1 LRNNSSYCFN
11 VSGVSGVIKID
22 TNTSAFATLEF
33 GVSDLGKVDFL
44 EMEICEESTEDSVSK
59 TVSLYEKLRVVEE
72 SPDYI
77 IKSSPAPNLESVGVG
92 EAMFGNIN
100 NLDPLLANMRDGS
113 VPSTSIR
120 QLLSELGIDVKSE
133 DLTDEQSVQNMLMN
147 QTQSDF
153 ISLKTFNECCDSSS
167 MANIGDEIRN
177 NYHVMGYM

>member
-1 LRNNSSYCFN
+1 MRNNSEHCFN

-44 EMEICEESTEDSVSK
+44 EMEICEESTEVDYSLVHDEFQCLNLLHFQLQDSVSK

-100 NLDPLLANMRDGS
+100 NLDPLLANMRDG
-113 VPSTSIR
+113 R
-120 QLLSELGIDVKSE
+120 
-133 DLTDEQSVQNMLMN
+133 
-147 QTQSDF
+147 
-153 ISLKTFNECCDSSS
+153 
-167 MANIGDEIRN
+167 
-177 NYHVMGYM
+177 